1 MPRGIPNVKTEDQAT
16 AELSDKDI
24 LVKQANA
31 TWKPP
36 ADKERMVKL
45 TVQKI
50 GDDKASDFFLSVNFK
65 DYLIKYGE
73 EVTVP
78 ESVVHV
84 LKNTSITTMVQDNHT
99 EKMKPVMRP
108 RFAFQTEAV

>member
-1 MPRGIPNVKTEDQAT
+1 MKTEDQAP

-36 ADKERMVKL
+36 VEKERMVKL

-73 EVTVP
+73 EVIVP
-78 ESVVHV
+78 ESVVGV
-84 LKNTSITTMVQDNHT
+84 LRNTSIVTMVQDSHT